1 MVKIRA
7 SSESITGWWASKCM
21 VEGRRRGMLRG
32 VKPSVQHG
40 QVVAVPGPR
49 TGPTRSDQRLAD
61 ATDGIAVGLAG
72 LAGVVLVGWMVVVV
86 VRMRMSGGGGGGGR
100 KKVRGRVSAWE
111 EAGRR
116 AEVPPRAEGDGE
128 GEGNGEERE
137 R

>member
-1 MVKIRA
+1 
-7 SSESITGWWASKCM
+7 
-21 VEGRRRGMLRG
+21 MLRG

-61 ATDGIAVGLAG
+61 ATDRIAVGLAG

-86 VRMRMSGGGGGGGR
+86 VRMRMSGGGSGSAR
-100 KKVRGRVSAWE
+100 KKARRRVSAWE

-116 AEVPPRAEGDGE
+116 AEVPPRAEGEVGGGEDGE
-128 GEGNGEERE
+128 R
-137 R
+137 